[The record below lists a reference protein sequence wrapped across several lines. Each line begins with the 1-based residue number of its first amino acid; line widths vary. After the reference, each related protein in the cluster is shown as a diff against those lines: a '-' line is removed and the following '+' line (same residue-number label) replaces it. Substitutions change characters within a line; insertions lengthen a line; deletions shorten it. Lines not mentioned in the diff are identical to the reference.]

1 MAGCSVV
8 VLMLLF
14 AIAIL
19 AVLATILGF
28 SSFCLVLGIILL
40 IQGFTSLK
48 KKDDAKKHRKL
59 RIALL
64 IIGGIS
70 LLIASGGIFVL
81 IAFFMSVSA
90 K

>member
-8 VLMLLF
+8 VLMVLF

-19 AVLATILGF
+19 AVLAAIFGL

-48 KKDDAKKHRKL
+48 KKDDEKKHRKL
-59 RIALL
+59 RIALM

-70 LLIASGGIFVL
+70 LLIASGGTFIL
-81 IAFFMSVSA
+81 IAFLSGKS
-90 K
+90 

>member
-8 VLMLLF
+8 VLMVLF

-19 AVLATILGF
+19 AVLATILGL

-48 KKDDAKKHRKL
+48 KKDDEKKHRKL
-59 RIALL
+59 RITLM
-64 IIGGIS
+64 ITGGIS
-70 LLIASGGIFVL
+70 LLIASGGTFIL
-81 IAFFMSVSA
+81 IAFLSGKS
-90 K
+90 

>member
-19 AVLATILGF
+19 VVLATTLGL

-40 IQGFTSLK
+40 IQGFSSLK
-48 KKDDAKKHRKL
+48 KKDDEKKCKL
-59 RIALL
+59 RIAIM

-70 LLIASGGIFVL
+70 LLIASGSIFIL
-81 IAFFMSVSA
+81 IAFLSGKFSF
-90 K
+90 